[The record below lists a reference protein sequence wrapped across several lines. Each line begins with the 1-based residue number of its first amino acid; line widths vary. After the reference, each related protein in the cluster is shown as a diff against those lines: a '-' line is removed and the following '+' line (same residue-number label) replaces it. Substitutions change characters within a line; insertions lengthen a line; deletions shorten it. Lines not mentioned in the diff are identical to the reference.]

1 MRLRIFMTLV
11 VALGALGAITGAA
24 LAQEGVG
31 VNVGSIEVDEPIAPG
46 GTYRLP
52 SIGVINTGHDP
63 GTYSLRITYLS
74 GQPEMEPAEDW
85 FRFSPDLFVLEPDE
99 AQSVIVSIQLP
110 LTARPGD
117 YFAFVEAF
125 PVRETEE
132 GVGPASA
139 SRQPRSSASPWSSP
153 TSSTPRRCGFIT
165 VSRTLARSP
174 ISASGCW
181 RLRWRR
187 SCSSEWA
194 GFVFASAWNAASGS
208 SGCGRGPYGCL
219 VSALW
224 RWWQRSCRS
233 HPRRQITAPAPV
245 RCKRRCASFR

>member
-132 GVGPASA
+132 GGGASVGIAAATKLS
-139 SRQPRSSASPWSSP
+139 
-153 TSSTPRRCGFIT
+153 FT
-165 VSRTLARSP
+165 VEQSN
-174 ISASGCW
+174 
-181 RLRWRR
+181 
-187 SCSSEWA
+187 
-194 GFVFASAWNAASGS
+194 VFNA
-208 SGCGRGPYGCL
+208 
-219 VSALW
+219 SALW
-224 RWWQRSCRS
+224 VYHRFQDTSPFSYIGIGLLAAALAAFLLFRVGR
-233 HPRRQITAPAPV
+233 V
-245 RCKRRCASFR
+245 RLRFRLERGERE